1 MMGSKSN
8 QKLIKTTEAVSSL
21 DGATKA
27 AMLYAEL
34 GADVTEPMLS
44 LFTNKEIKRLK
55 SALKRLRTYNVR
67 QEIVVLEQALD
78 YGERKGIVPKT
89 KKPESTLET
98 RASQL
103 RSSAGSD
110 PSSMAAL
117 IRSWISNE
125 K

>member
-1 MMGSKSN
+1 MMGSKSKPN
-8 QKLIKTTEAVSSL
+8 LIKTTEPVPNL

-34 GADVTEPMLS
+34 GTDVTEPMLQ

-55 SALKRLRTYNVR
+55 SALKHLRTYNVR

-89 KKPESTLET
+89 QKPKSTLEN